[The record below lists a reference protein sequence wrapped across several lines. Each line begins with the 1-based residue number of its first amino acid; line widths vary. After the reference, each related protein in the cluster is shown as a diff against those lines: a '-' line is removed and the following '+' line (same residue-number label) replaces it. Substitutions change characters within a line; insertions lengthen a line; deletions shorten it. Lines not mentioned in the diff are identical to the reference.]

1 MCMPFSEAVFT
12 FRKDKVPTARAGE
25 DAKGNKKK
33 EKEPKKN
40 VRHTR
45 YRTILPKC
53 NNKSAR
59 LDLNSILLS
68 QFVS

>member
-33 EKEPKKN
+33 EKEKEKKMSDTRDIAQYSQN
-40 VRHTR
+40 V
-45 YRTILPKC
+45 TINPLV
-53 NNKSAR
+53 
-59 LDLNSILLS
+59 LI
-68 QFVS
+68 